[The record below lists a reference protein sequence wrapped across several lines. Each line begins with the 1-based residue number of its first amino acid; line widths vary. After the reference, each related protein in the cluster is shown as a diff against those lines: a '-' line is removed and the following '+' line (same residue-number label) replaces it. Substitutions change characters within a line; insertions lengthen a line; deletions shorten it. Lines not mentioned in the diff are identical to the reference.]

1 MPEYEHAFRRLP
13 PARLSSNEFREI
25 ESILGDEYRVPDA
38 SVAWSFVKGRR
49 TNSADSLDAVL
60 AEIETKQGI
69 CEFEIAAENE
79 HTSIT
84 ITGDDDGCFIE
95 YESSEAELGRTLQK
109 VRAIEAIFREH
120 KRITAYLPNF
130 AAALRRPALDIGQPA
145 ITLHLSRDEII
156 QGVLTRWL
164 ATVFAAPIS
173 FALGVLTGWLVL

>member
-1 MPEYEHAFRRLP
+1 MPEYEHDFRRVA
-13 PARLSSNEFREI
+13 PARLSSSEFREI
-25 ESILGDEYRVPDA
+25 ESILGDEYRAPNA
-38 SVAWSFVKGRR
+38 SVAWSFAKGRR

-60 AEIETKQGI
+60 AEIEAKRGI

-84 ITGDDDGCFIE
+84 ITGDDDGCFIA
-95 YESSEAELGRTLQK
+95 YESSQAELGRTLQK

-130 AAALRRPALDIGQPA
+130 AAALRRPALDIGEPA

-164 ATVFAAPIS
+164 ATVLTAPIS
-173 FALGVLTGWLVL
+173 FVLGFFIGRLTS